1 MSEIKYYVV
10 YSTGKLNE
18 VDRRTYLSA
27 FNDPYVTLLKVIEE
41 SNEWTIE
48 KITEESEHEGFKR
61 ISPLGIG

>member
-10 YSTGKLNE
+10 YSTGKLHE
-18 VDRRTYLSA
+18 VDRRTYLNA
-27 FNDPYVTLLKVIEE
+27 FNDPYVTLVVEE